1 MGQTVDEQLSALLDG
16 EVPVEQQE
24 LLLRRLDRDTDL
36 RARFGRYSM
45 IGDLL
50 TDPRPQVPALLIAD
64 RVRER
69 LAEEDAA
76 APVGRH
82 RNAIGA
88 GLLGAGFAA
97 AAAVIV
103 ALNLNSVRDPDATPA
118 LASVAPTPI
127 QEQQP
132 EPQRARI
139 APERMTRYL
148 ITHAQYTN
156 AASRQFVDS
165 HLVMPAYQRAAWQT
179 TGAR

>member
-76 APVGRH
+76 APVARH

-103 ALNLNSVRDPDATPA
+103 ALNLNSVRDPDTTPA
-118 LASVAPTPI
+118 LASVAPAPI

-148 ITHAQYTN
+148 VTHAQYTN

-179 TGAR
+179 AGAR

>member
-1 MGQTVDEQLSALLDG
+1 MGQTIDEQLSALLDG
-16 EVPVEQQE
+16 ELPVEQEE
-24 LLLRRLDRDTDL
+24 LLLRRLERDPDL

-50 TDPRPQVPALLIAD
+50 TDPRPQAAALQIAD
-64 RVRER
+64 RVRDR
-69 LAEEDAA
+69 LAEDAESR
-76 APVGRH
+76 PVGQP

-103 ALNLNSVRDPDATPA
+103 ALNLNPVRDPDAA
-118 LASVAPTPI
+118 QAVAAVASVAV
-127 QEQQP
+127 QA
-132 EPQRARI
+132 QRTVPPRASV

-148 ITHAQYTN
+148 VTHAQYTN

-165 HLVMPAYQRAAWQT
+165 HLVMPAYQRTAWQT
-179 TGAR
+179 TGPR